1 MKTIIATILTFI
13 QKHVWRYERTYW
25 IKYKTDRLRAL
36 WLCSRFKS
44 CDISVRIEHLG
55 LLRGSQYISIGEN
68 TDIQQYTYLTAW
80 DRYRDIH
87 YSPEIIIGSDCHIGA
102 FNHITCVNK
111 IVIGDGF
118 VSGKWVTITDN
129 SHGGTTFETLQL
141 PVGIRPVVSKG
152 PVIIGKNVWIGDK
165 ATILPGVT
173 IGDGVVVAANSVVTK
188 DVPSYCI
195 VGGNPAK
202 VIKDNGKK

>member
-1 MKTIIATILTFI
+1 MLLNAILSFI
-13 QKHVWRYERTYW
+13 QRYIIGYKMTNR
-25 IKYKTDRLRAL
+25 IKYCNDLLRSYLLRSAFKV
-36 WLCSRFKS
+36 CHPTVRF
-44 CDISVRIEHLG
+44 EHLG
-55 LLRGSQYISIGEN
+55 LLKGADYITIGQDSN
-68 TDIQQYTYLTAW
+68 ILQGTYLTAW
-80 DRYRDIH
+80 D
-87 YSPEIIIGSDCHIGA
+87 SFFKQSFEPEVSIGRDCHIGA
-102 FNHITCVNK
+102 YNHITCVNK

-129 SHGGTTFETLQL
+129 SHGDTDLNSLTI
-141 PVGIRPVVSKG
+141 PVSKRPIVSKG

-188 DVPSYCI
+188 DVPSYCV

-202 VIKDNGKK
+202 ILRTHNQL